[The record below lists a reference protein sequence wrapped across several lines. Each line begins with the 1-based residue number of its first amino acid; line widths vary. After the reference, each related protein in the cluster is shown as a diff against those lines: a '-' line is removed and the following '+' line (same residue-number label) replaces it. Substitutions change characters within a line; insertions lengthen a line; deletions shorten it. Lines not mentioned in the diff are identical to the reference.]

1 MRLFVIRRT
10 ALHWS
15 VSALLLISTTSATAQ
30 VRAAVIVLDANA
42 TGSIFDGLGAVSAG
56 ASSRLLIDYPE
67 PQRSEILDYLFKP
80 GYGASIQHLKIE
92 VGGDV
97 NSTDGSEPSHMRT
110 PIDRDFTRGYE
121 WWLMEEAQKRNPDII
136 LDVLPWGAPGWIG
149 KGHLYSTDMAN
160 YIAEFIEGAKK
171 VHHLNIQYVGI
182 WNERMF
188 DNNYVKELA
197 QVLAIHHLD
206 TKIVCCDSYPG
217 IPWGEW
223 GVVQAIKTDRDLK
236 NAVSAIGVHYPRE
249 RNSPST
255 PLEARQLGKP
265 LWSSEDQ
272 PNPGSGPFVSRDWP
286 VGGRILA
293 KQYISNYIDDG
304 FTKTEIWSPIT
315 SYYDNL
321 AAPNS
326 GLMYA
331 NTPWSGHY
339 DVQGTIWATAHTT
352 QFVQPGWQYLD
363 SASGRIGKS
372 ISYVSLRS
380 PNRKD
385 WSVVLETIDATAPQQ
400 ISFDLQ
406 NGLSQSVVHVWQ
418 TDDSHTFEKVAD
430 VAVLNGIF
438 SYTFS
443 PHALYSL
450 TNTIGQGKG
459 QAIPPS
465 LKQFPFPYRD
475 DFEDTKIGRSPK
487 YLADQDGAFEVHPC
501 HKREGRCLEQMILE
515 RPIPWAP
522 LPDPFTLAG
531 DSSWENYAVSI
542 DVQIPPFGAATLIGR
557 IDSADVFKDREA
569 LYPSG
574 YVLKVRA
581 DGHWELISS
590 QYKQPT
596 KTLAN
601 GVLGGLSLGW
611 HHFELRFHDQS
622 ITANLDSTQLSSIND
637 DSHARGMVALGSD
650 WSPVQFDNL
659 AVSNDS
665 VTALN
670 STPAQH

>member
-1 MRLFVIRRT
+1 MRFFAIRRT
-10 ALHWS
+10 AWS
-15 VSALLLISTTSATAQ
+15 WSISALILISATSATAQ
-30 VRAAVIVLDANA
+30 ARDAVIVLDANA

-80 GYGASIQHLKIE
+80 GYGASIQHLKVE
-92 VGGDV
+92 VGCDV
-97 NSTDGSEPSHMRT
+97 NSTDGSEPSHMRSQT
-110 PIDRDFTRGYE
+110 DHDFTRGYE
-121 WWLMEEAQKRNPDII
+121 WWLMEEARKRNPDII

-149 KGHLYSTDMAN
+149 NGHLYSNDMAD
-160 YIAEFIEGAKK
+160 YIAEFLEGAKK
-171 VHHLNIQYVGI
+171 IHHLNIQYVGV

-188 DNNYVKELA
+188 DGTYVKELA
-197 QVLAIHHLD
+197 HVLAKHHLD
-206 TKIVCCDSYPG
+206 TKIVCCDAYSG

-223 GVVQAIKTDRDLK
+223 GVVEAIKADPDLK
-236 NAVSAIGVHYPRE
+236 DAVSAIGVHYPRE

-255 PLEARQLGKP
+255 PPEARKLGKP

-293 KQYISNYIDDG
+293 KQYISNYIDEG

-326 GLMYA
+326 GLMFA

-352 QFVQPGWQYLD
+352 QFAQPGWQYLD

-372 ISYVSLRS
+372 ISYVSLMS

-400 ISFDLQ
+400 LSFDLQ
-406 NGLSQSVVHVWQ
+406 NGLSQSTVHVWQ
-418 TDDSHTFEKVAD
+418 TDDSHTFEKVTD
-430 VAVLNGIF
+430 IAVLNGHF

-450 TNTIGQGKG
+450 TNTSGQGKG
-459 QAIPPS
+459 RAIPPPA
-465 LKQFPFPYRD
+465 QPFPFPYRD
-475 DFEDTKIGRSPK
+475 DFEDTKIGRSPR

-501 HKREGRCLEQMILE
+501 HQREGRCLEQMILE

-531 DSSWENYAVSI
+531 DASWENYAVSI

-569 LYPSG
+569 LFPSG

-581 DGHWELISS
+581 DGHWELLSS
-590 QYKQPT
+590 QYKKPT
-596 KTLAN
+596 ATLAN
-601 GVLGGLSLGW
+601 GVLGDLSLGW
-611 HHFELRFHDQS
+611 HRLELKFHGHS
-622 ITANLDSTQLSSIND
+622 ITANLDSTRLSTVND

-650 WSPVQFDNL
+650 WNPVQFDNL

-665 VTALN
+665 GTGLN
-670 STPAQH
+670 FTPLQR